1 MTANIIEFP
10 IIATELAYRDA
21 SKARKLC
28 IEGLDE
34 SERMVNE
41 LLTDL
46 ESAVLP
52 SEQDEIQEMI
62 TVLVS
67 HMTFCLESLD
77 RVNGVLKQVAVAYN

>member
-41 LLTDL
+41 LLEDL

-67 HMTFCLESLD
+67 HMSFCLDHLEQANSI
-77 RVNGVLKQVAVAYN
+77 LKQVAVAYN